1 MEESSIGRTQTKTE
15 TGSVNGEDSE
25 DVEHKESVKRARS
38 DNCFT
43 FMEVSIEPGIKSLKR
58 LDSKKL
64 KIQIKKWAKAVVT
77 YARQVSDHFGSSRRL

>member
-1 MEESSIGRTQTKTE
+1 MEESSIGRTLSKTDSNTGEGSDVVEGKE
-15 TGSVNGEDSE
+15 T
-25 DVEHKESVKRARS
+25 VKRART

-77 YARQVSDHFGSSRRL
+77 YARQVSDHFGSSRR

>member
-1 MEESSIGRTQTKTE
+1 MEESSIGRTLSKTDSSKE
-15 TGSVNGEDSE
+15 TDSGS
-25 DVEHKESVKRARS
+25 DVVQGKETAKRARTDS
-38 DNCFT
+38 CFT

-77 YARQVSDHFGSSRRL
+77 YARQVSDHFGSSRR

>member
-1 MEESSIGRTQTKTE
+1 MEESSIGRTPTK
-15 TGSVNGEDSE
+15 TGSVNGEDS
-25 DVEHKESVKRARS
+25 DVVEHKESVKRARS

-77 YARQVSDHFGSSRRL
+77 YARQVSDHFGSSRRS

>member
-1 MEESSIGRTQTKTE
+1 MEESSIGRTLTKMDSNNGVVEGKE
-15 TGSVNGEDSE
+15 T
-25 DVEHKESVKRARS
+25 VKRART

-64 KIQIKKWAKAVVT
+64 KMQIKKWAKAVVT
-77 YARQVSDHFGSSRRL
+77 YARQVSDHFGSSRR

>member
-1 MEESSIGRTQTKTE
+1 MEESSIGRTL
-15 TGSVNGEDSE
+15 SNNGEGR
-25 DVEHKESVKRARS
+25 DVVEGKETVKRARS

-77 YARQVSDHFGSSRRL
+77 YARQVSDHFGSSRH